1 MPFLTLPTGK
11 LHYTDTGNGDPLI
24 LLHANPGDSR
34 DFDAVITAL
43 AEKFRVLALD
53 WPGYGNSDVPSPV
66 ESTSITL
73 YLNVMIAFMDAL
85 AITRASFIGNSV
97 GGNVAARLAATAPD
111 RVSRLVLV
119 SPGGF
124 TPHDALSRAFCRLQG
139 SVLSIPPKMFA
150 RLYLKHRNA
159 WTEAMLERARTPH
172 STSDCLA
179 VNRALWRGF
188 GLAES
193 DLRDIA
199 GRIKAP
205 TLLMFG
211 EHDPLI
217 PAKKDGAVASRSI
230 PASKNIV
237 LPCGHAAFAE
247 VPKQFLAAVMEFFR
261 AP

>member
-1 MPFLTLPTGK
+1 MPVLTLPAGK
-11 LHYTDTGNGDPLI
+11 LHYTDTGDGDPLI

-34 DFDAVITAL
+34 DFDAVIPAL

-53 WPGYGNSDVPSPV
+53 WPGYGKSDAPSPPA
-66 ESTSITL
+66 SASIPL
-73 YLNVMIAFMDAL
+73 YLSVIVTLMDAL
-85 AITRASFIGNSV
+85 SITRASFIGNSM

-139 SVLSIPPKMFA
+139 SVLSIPPKVFA

-159 WTEAMLERARTPH
+159 WTEAMLERARTLH
-172 STSDCLA
+172 STSDYLA

-211 EHDPLI
+211 EHDPVI
-217 PAKKDGAVASRSI
+217 PARKDGAVASRSI
-230 PASKNIV
+230 PAAKNSV

-247 VPKQFLAAVMEFFR
+247 VPEQFLAAVMDFLR